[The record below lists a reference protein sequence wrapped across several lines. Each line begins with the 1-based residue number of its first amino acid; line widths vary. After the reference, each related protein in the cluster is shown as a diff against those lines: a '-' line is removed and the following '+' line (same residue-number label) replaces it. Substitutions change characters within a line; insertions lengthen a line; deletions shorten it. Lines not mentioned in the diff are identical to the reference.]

1 MLNRRLLALVRCAR
15 AQVLVAVAIGL
26 AITATY
32 IGQGLVVAHALARI
46 FDGRPFTDITGL
58 LLASIVLI
66 VLRAGL
72 IWAREQ
78 AATEIAATVKLAL
91 RARLYEHLLALGPGY
106 LLRTRTGMVLT
117 TLVNGVEALDRYAAV
132 FVPQLLVS
140 LVGTLAC
147 VAIIATVD
155 PVVGVVVLACGAS
168 VVFAPRVMRR
178 MLSESSRT
186 YWRRWRTLGA
196 EYLDAVQ
203 GMSTLKA
210 LGATRT
216 HGEKLR
222 ERSWGFYRASL
233 RLTAISNMSVGVIGL
248 AESGGLALAIGVGAL
263 RFEAG
268 ALSITELLVLLLLSR
283 EAFRPLKDL
292 QTAFHSTYSAE
303 AAAGGIFDLLEAEP
317 AIADPVGASRPSRDR
332 IAGTSSPAVSFDHVS
347 FAYRAGARPALDD
360 FSLAVSPR
368 ETVAIVGP
376 SGAGKTTVLSL
387 LLRFFDPDAGR
398 VCVDGVDVRE
408 IGLARLRS
416 LASVVS
422 QDVYLFYGT
431 VFDNVAFGRPGAT
444 PDEVRR
450 ALRLANAAEFVEAL
464 PAGADS
470 VIGDRGLTLS
480 GGQRQRL
487 AIARAL
493 VKDAPILVLDEAT
506 SSVDVEGEGIVQ
518 EALERVRAGRTTL
531 VIAHRL
537 STVRSADRI
546 VVLDA
551 GRAVELGGHAQLI
564 TAGGAYAQLVARQ
577 DGVA

>member
-32 IGQGLVVAHALARI
+32 LGQGLVVAHALARI
-46 FDGRPFTDITGL
+46 FAGRPFSDITGL
-58 LLASIVLI
+58 LLVALVLI
-66 VLRAGL
+66 GLRGGL

-78 AATEIAATVKLAL
+78 AATEIAATVKLTL

-117 TLVNGVEALDRYAAV
+117 TLVNGVESLDRYAAV

-210 LGATRT
+210 LGATRA
-216 HGEKLR
+216 HGKMLR

-233 RLTAISNMSVGVIGL
+233 RLTAISNMSVGAIGL

-283 EAFRPLKDL
+283 EAFRPLKACRPPFIPRTRRRPRRRHLRPARGRARDHRSDGL
-292 QTAFHSTYSAE
+292 VASIARPDRRYRSASGLVRPRE
-303 AAAGGIFDLLEAEP
+303 LRVRRQCPPSGGRLLARRGAA
-317 AIADPVGASRPSRDR
+317 RDR
-332 IAGTSSPAVSFDHVS
+332 GDRGAV
-347 FAYRAGARPALDD
+347 
-360 FSLAVSPR
+360 
-368 ETVAIVGP
+368 
-376 SGAGKTTVLSL
+376 GAGKTTVLSL
-387 LLRFFDPDAGR
+387 LLRFFDPDSGLI
-398 VCVDGVDVRE
+398 CVDGVDARE

-416 LASVVS
+416 LVSVVS
-422 QDVYLFYGT
+422 QDVYLFHGT

-450 ALRLANAAEFVEAL
+450 ALRLANASDFVEAL
-464 PAGADS
+464 PAGAES

-493 VKDAPILVLDEAT
+493 VKDAPILVLDKAT
-506 SSVDVEGEGIVQ
+506 S
-518 EALERVRAGRTTL
+518 T
-531 VIAHRL
+531 
-537 STVRSADRI
+537 STSK
-546 VVLDA
+546 
-551 GRAVELGGHAQLI
+551 GRASCRRRSSAS
-564 TAGGAYAQLVARQ
+564 ARVARRSSSPT
-577 DGVA
+577 ACRA